1 MLYTSPISFL
11 CYGHSLF
18 DLFTMRNKKIF
29 RFEKVFFF
37 SFLKKY
43 SLRRNQSIYEQY
55 ACRRRKY
62 ARSCSVLTFNRERFI
77 LEFVLFF
84 CEEWLPG
91 TCVVCEIGRYQCLW
105 AYFYKHKEYVLC
117 VFYRFH
123 IFLCVAVI
131 HKISEKIVN
140 ENENSDQKNSSSD
153 PKDDENQE
161 KEEHPENVD
170 SESNQDKEDAENG
183 QNPPSKEPSEN
194 MRRLS
199 NFLNFTKTKI
209 VSLFNEDQDSSPE
222 SNEMYRARSL

>member
-1 MLYTSPISFL
+1 MPL
-11 CYGHSLF
+11 SLF
-18 DLFTMRNKKIF
+18 LQTQR
-29 RFEKVFFF
+29 V
-37 SFLKKY
+37 
-43 SLRRNQSIYEQY
+43 
-55 ACRRRKY
+55 
-62 ARSCSVLTFNRERFI
+62 CSV
-77 LEFVLFF
+77 
-84 CEEWLPG
+84 
-91 TCVVCEIGRYQCLW
+91 
-105 AYFYKHKEYVLC
+105 

-140 ENENSDQKNSSSD
+140 ENENPDQENSSSD
-153 PKDDENQE
+153 PKEDGNQE

-209 VSLFNEDQDSSPE
+209 VSLFNEDQDGSPE
-222 SNEMYRARSL
+222 SNEMYRVRSL